1 MTKMEKLNHN
11 SARRIKNSILGEN
24 AYQKNS
30 GGLMQ
35 VASCKVGWWH
45 HIGDYCQ
52 LAICCRTPLHIA
64 TIGFIMRHAAT
75 TARVFL
81 YQPVAHVAFTVKLS
95 AQSVNDLEW

>member
-35 VASCKVGWWH
+35 VASCKVG
-45 HIGDYCQ
+45 
-52 LAICCRTPLHIA
+52 
-64 TIGFIMRHAAT
+64 
-75 TARVFL
+75 
-81 YQPVAHVAFTVKLS
+81 
-95 AQSVNDLEW
+95 